1 MTGGAF
7 LQPRG
12 TTVDINLPQQGDDE
26 APLTTV
32 DENTELLKEILV
44 ELRITNTILNEVYDL
59 NVTQTDLRNRY
70 G

>member
-1 MTGGAF
+1 MGGAF

-12 TTVDINLPQQGDDE
+12 TTVDINLPQQGDSE
-26 APLTTV
+26 PPLTTV
-32 DENTELLKEILV
+32 DANTDLLKDILV

-59 NVTQTDLRNRY
+59 NVTQMDLRNKH